1 MTDFITISQG
11 ALDVALL
18 AREVYAMEVATKRN
32 CDRYARETIA
42 ERREDLEDRFKELAA
57 DLGFDVVPAAAKVL
71 EAAE

>member
-18 AREVYAMEVATKRN
+18 AREVYAMELATMRSR
-32 CDRYARETIA
+32 DRFARETID
-42 ERREDLEDRFKELAA
+42 ERREDLEDRFRSLAA
-57 DLGFDVVPAAAKVL
+57 DLGFDIVPAAEKMR

>member
-1 MTDFITISQG
+1 MTDFITVSQG

-32 CDRYARETIA
+32 CDRYARETID
-42 ERREDLEDRFKELAA
+42 ERREDLEDRFRLLAA
-57 DLGFDVVPAAAKVL
+57 DMGFDVVPAAPKVQ